1 MTRQNK
7 TSKIGSHGNISLKQG
22 KTRMKQNSLGGRD
35 IFVIPQLMVLR
46 MKKVILRRGPFY

>member
-35 IFVIPQLMVLR
+35 IFVIP
-46 MKKVILRRGPFY
+46 